1 MAVRANCCA
10 TRWSRTVSSRYWDF
24 GTTAFA
30 TSATPFALCATLTR
44 AADLLIEGATELV
57 RACKARALESIDVP
71 VIECHV
77 TNIFAR
83 EAFRHQS
90 VIAWACKATMAGF
103 GIQGY
108 VLAITAI
115 AGMTSKR

>member
-1 MAVRANCCA
+1 
-10 TRWSRTVSSRYWDF
+10 
-24 GTTAFA
+24 
-30 TSATPFALCATLTR
+30 
-44 AADLLIEGATELV
+44 
-57 RACKARALESIDVP
+57 

-103 GIQGY
+103 GIQGNG
-108 VLAITAI
+108 LAITAI
-115 AGMTSKR
+115 AGMKSKR